1 MHYQKLTGQNREEI
15 VSLLRVSGMAG
26 LLGDLLHLLFSNYSF
41 RHLQVQHTLHV
52 CNTFIVSCKNAF
64 TNIASVKFHNK
75 QEAPGKEWSHPHFK
89 IKELNL

>member
-1 MHYQKLTGQNREEI
+1 MQVLVTVNIEMGLFLCSGFQVWLVCWGICYTYS
-15 VSLLRVSGMAG
+15 SLIIASGI
-26 LLGDLLHLLFSNYSF
+26 
-41 RHLQVQHTLHV
+41 LQVQHTLHV
-52 CNTFIVSCKNAF
+52 CNTFIVTCKNAF